1 MRWPW
6 RRRTAV
12 PRLAPTDV
20 DEASRARLQAEEALR
35 RTVEQNPEVCRIA
48 EQLRHHRRVNHFAEL
63 FGRSLGGP

>member
-12 PRLAPTDV
+12 PRCASTDV
-20 DEASRARLQAEEALR
+20 DEASRARRQAEEALR
-35 RTVEQNPEVCRIA
+35 RTVEQDPEVRRIA

-63 FGRSLGGP
+63 FGRSLGGL